1 MIGLTAIVIG
11 ITAIATLA
19 LDFVM
24 NTQVPMQEVG
34 ATSEYS
40 QLVGKTFRTRED
52 LRVFGITAD
61 RHYAP
66 HRSTTSCL
74 WGGLDLM
81 AEK

>member
-1 MIGLTAIVIG
+1 MIGITAIVIG
-11 ITAIATLA
+11 ITAIGILA

-40 QLVGKTFRTRED
+40 QLLGKTFRTRED
-52 LRVFGITAD
+52 LRMFGSRLTATTH
-61 RHYAP
+61 R
-66 HRSTTSCL
+66 RSTTSCL